1 MQILRSRLTGFR
13 NLADVELE
21 FSSGVNLFIG
31 DNGQGKTN
39 ILEALNF
46 LALGRSHRGAKAE
59 ELIRFGDHH
68 LHVSLTLLDD
78 QGTEHTYEFGLDRDG
93 SRRIRLDGEA
103 ISRRADLVGNLS
115 TVFFWP
121 ESIELVRGGPETRRR
136 FADQALSGIDPV
148 YLVALTAYQR
158 ALRQKARLL
167 RDVQRGLRPALSA
180 AEELH
185 SWNEEL
191 ARQAAVV
198 VPGRVEWAKRLEPH
212 ASAGYAALAG
222 VDQLL
227 NFEYRPRLIAA
238 AQNPENEHYERDILT
253 EIDYIRPD
261 EFRRGRPLTGPQ
273 LDDFEVSLTNAEAND
288 EKLDLRVYGSQ
299 GETRT
304 AAISLILAQSD
315 VVYQQRQ
322 VRPVLFLDDI
332 FSELDRDRARRLQE
346 RCAMNHQIFIATA
359 RTDDVDG
366 WQPDSVSRWHVTGG
380 ELSRL
385 S

>member
-261 EFRRGRPLTGPQ
+261 EFRRGRPLTGPH
-273 LDDFEVSLTNAEAND
+273 LDDFEVSLD
-288 EKLDLRVYGSQ
+288 DLDLRVFGSQ

-315 VVYQQRQ
+315 VVHQQRQ
-322 VRPVLFLDDI
+322 VRPVLFQDDI

-346 RCAMNHQIFIATA
+346 RCAVNHQIFIATA

-366 WQPDSVSRWHVTGG
+366 WQPESMSRWRVTGG
-380 ELSRL
+380 ELTKL
-385 S
+385 P